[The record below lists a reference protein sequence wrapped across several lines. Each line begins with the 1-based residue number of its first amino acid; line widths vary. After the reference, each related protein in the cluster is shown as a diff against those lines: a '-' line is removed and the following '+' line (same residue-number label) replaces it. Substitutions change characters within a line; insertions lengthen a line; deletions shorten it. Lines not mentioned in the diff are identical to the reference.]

1 MPCSAAPSPDAC
13 PGPDTAVRRRMS
25 STASL
30 SLSFLPVPLSSSS
43 SSMYVDNESVD
54 PTFNRVFV
62 VLTTSS
68 SIYLSPQYKPHAA
81 FRFGGS
87 CRAAIGSG
95 EGRRSARRCR
105 LEVGC
110 WRRPQRGGVGRW
122 AQEANAS
129 SLREDGVGTEFSKAR
144 SRSGGA

>member
-43 SSMYVDNESVD
+43 SSMVRGSVRRQ
-54 PTFNRVFV
+54 RVGR
-62 VLTTSS
+62 SNIQS
-68 SIYLSPQYKPHAA
+68 
-81 FRFGGS
+81 
-87 CRAAIGSG
+87 AIGSG

>member
-1 MPCSAAPSPDAC
+1 MPCSAAPSSDAC

-30 SLSFLPVPLSSSS
+30 SLSLLSAGAAELELEL
-43 SSMYVDNESVD
+43 NGE
-54 PTFNRVFV
+54 R
-62 VLTTSS
+62 LT
-68 SIYLSPQYKPHAA
+68 
-81 FRFGGS
+81 
-87 CRAAIGSG
+87 IGSG

>member
-1 MPCSAAPSPDAC
+1 ALQRRSILRRLSWPRHRRASPHVLHC
-13 PGPDTAVRRRMS
+13 L
-25 STASL
+25 SL

-43 SSMYVDNESVD
+43 SSMVRGSVRRQ
-54 PTFNRVFV
+54 RVGR
-62 VLTTSS
+62 SKIQS
-68 SIYLSPQYKPHAA
+68 
-81 FRFGGS
+81 
-87 CRAAIGSG
+87 AIGSG